1 MEYGQLFLLGLG
13 VQVVLLVVVAFIH
26 SRMRREHPYRGLVKA
41 LIGILLLSLFWLA
54 VSFVWQLKEGWITLS
69 LLPIL
74 GFVKTD
80 VPKERVSPMH
90 LVITGITAGVC
101 AVLALFAIIL
111 IPIPGL
117 PAASGFWIPAG
128 FYFVFTL
135 WFGVW
140 GALGG
145 HIATWLGMSYFA
157 GFTLHVW
164 ADGAIGDFIAPMV
177 CMLLFK
183 KVFNADPELKRR
195 RDWAAWIVSVPI
207 ASLICGLWVHT
218 VNLMFGVITWP
229 FWWVGVITYLLGD
242 SAAVFVVGT
251 PLLKT
256 LSKYVKTAPVYVK
269 GIMT

>member
-1 MEYGQLFLLGLG
+1 MEYGQFFIVGL
-13 VQVVLLVVVAFIH
+13 VIQAVLLCVIVLLH
-26 SRMRREHPYRGLVKA
+26 SAMRKDHPYRGFMKV
-41 LIGILLLSLFWLA
+41 LIGILLLSLFWLLI
-54 VSFVWQLKEGWITLS
+54 SFIWQLKEGWIS
-69 LLPIL
+69 LLALPFL
-74 GFVKTD
+74 CSVVTEA
-80 VPKERVSPMH
+80 PKERVTPMH

-164 ADGAIGDFIAPMV
+164 ADGAVGDFIAPMV
-177 CMLLFK
+177 CLLLFK
-183 KVFNADPELKRR
+183 KLFRADPELKTRK
-195 RDWAAWIVSVPI
+195 DWVAWIISVPI
-207 ASLICGLWVHT
+207 ASLTCGLWVHT
-218 VNLMFGVITWP
+218 VNLLFGVITWP
-229 FWWVGVITYLLGD
+229 FWWVGVITYFLGD
-242 SAAVFVVGT
+242 SAAVFIVGT

-256 LSKYVKTAPVYVK
+256 LSKYAKTAPVYVK
-269 GIMT
+269 GILT